1 MHYGLIGT
9 GLMGAPMAQQ
19 LLAAELPL
27 IVYNRTVEKT
37 ISLAEAGATV
47 ADTPEQLL
55 QTADCIMMM
64 VTHAEAI
71 RETVLAEATRPLLAG
86 KTLIQMSTIGPQESR
101 DLCGEVIQAGGEYFE
116 CPVLGSIPEA
126 QSGALILMVGATS
139 EQFQRWLP
147 LLQRFGPEPR
157 LIGSVGSAMAL
168 KLAMN
173 QLIGSL
179 TSAFALSL
187 GFAQRQGVEIE
198 TLMQIL
204 RQSALYAPTFDKKLD
219 RMVNRRFDRPN
230 FPSKHLAKDMRLF
243 RQEAEALGMSVE
255 NLAGVEQILERAMA
269 QGLSDQDYSA
279 LYEIIN
285 PQEP

>member
-9 GLMGAPMAQQ
+9 GLMGEPMAQQ
-19 LLAAELPL
+19 LLAVDLPL
-27 IVYNRTVEKT
+27 IIYNRTPEKT
-37 ISLAEAGATV
+37 RSLAESGAAV

-55 QTADCIMMM
+55 KTAGCIILM
-64 VTHAEAI
+64 VTNAQAI
-71 RETVLAEATRPLLAG
+71 RETVLSSSTRPLLSG

-101 DLCGEVIQAGGEYFE
+101 DLCSEVIAAGGEYLE

-126 QSGALILMVGATS
+126 KSGKLILMVGAS
-139 EQFQRWLP
+139 PEQFQQWLP
-147 LLQRFGPEPR
+147 LFQQFGPEPR
-157 LIGSVGSAMAL
+157 HIGSVGTAMAL
-168 KLAMN
+168 KLALN

-179 TSAFALSL
+179 TTAFALSL

-219 RMVNRRFDRPN
+219 RMANRRFDNPN
-230 FPSKHLAKDMRLF
+230 FPSKHLAKDMGLF
-243 RQEAEALGMSVE
+243 RKEAQALGMSVDS
-255 NLAGVEQILERAMA
+255 LVAVEQILERAIA

-279 LYEIIN
+279 LYEIVN
-285 PQEP
+285 PQGS